1 LRFSFPWISFPV
13 FHSNNPRG
21 AHAMAKN
28 IYSIMGATG
37 NIGEVLTDKLI
48 KNGHEVR
55 ALGRNKDKLTV
66 LQSKGAKICPVKF
79 DNEASLAEAFQGAT
93 AVFSFIP
100 PSFDADDFGAQQDRV
115 GEAIVAALTK
125 AKIKYV
131 LNLSSVGAHLKKGTG
146 PIQGLQRHEE
156 RLNSLKGVNI
166 LHLRPVYFM
175 ENQFLSIPLIK
186 SEGINGS
193 PLRSDLPIPVVA
205 TRDIGAKASIF
216 LDRLDFKGINEF
228 EFVGPDE
235 VTLEKFTSVLGKSIG
250 KAGLRYVQFP
260 YEEAKKAMLS
270 SGMKPSIVDLLMEMD
285 RSYNE
290 GKILPTQEI
299 NKDHQGSTTIE
310 QFAQVFAA
318 AYRESS

>member
-1 LRFSFPWISFPV
+1 MP
-13 FHSNNPRG
+13 
-21 AHAMAKN
+21 KN
-28 IYSIMGATG
+28 IYTIMGATG

-55 ALGRNKDKLTV
+55 VLGRNKDKLTA
-66 LQSKGAKICPVKF
+66 LQTKGAKTYPLKF
-79 DNEASLAEAFQGAT
+79 DSEASLAEAFQGAT

-100 PSFDADDFGAQQDRV
+100 PFYEADDFGAQQDRV

-131 LNLSSVGAHLKKGTG
+131 LNLSSIGAHLKMGTG

-166 LHLRPVYFM
+166 LHFRPVYFM

-193 PLRSDLPIPVVA
+193 PLRSDLPIPLVA
-205 TRDIGAKASIF
+205 TQDVGAKAAIF
-216 LDRLDFKGINEF
+216 LDKLDFKGVSEF

-235 VTLEKFTSVLGKSIG
+235 VTLEKFTSVLGKAIG
-250 KAGLRYVQFP
+250 MEDLRYVQFS
-260 YEEAKKAMLS
+260 YEEAKRAMLS
-270 SGMKPSIVDLLMEMD
+270 SGMKPSTVDLLIEMD

-318 AYRESS
+318 AYRVTN